1 LKAIWQALLL
11 ATVWVSGFARAGDAV
26 GAAADELQ
34 PARVL
39 TYFEANSDAV
49 GRCKSRLGQYLTA
62 VRQYSSLADVM
73 VLQEID
79 RPQRFIVLETADRT
93 IDLAAAEVRGRQALT
108 ALNPLLIAPADRR
121 THRDF
126 ADVPAPPVAPVAS
139 GSAHVAGKS
148 APAKIY
154 VVAHLDLGPPD
165 QARGQAALAK
175 MVAAARNSPGNLRF
189 DAWQQSNRPNHFN
202 IVAAWSSQA
211 ALDDFANSAAAREY
225 RVSVAL
231 LIGSPYDERLYRRID

>member
-1 LKAIWQALLL
+1 MKIILQVLLV
-11 ATVWVSGFARAGDAV
+11 ATVWVSGFACAGDAV
-26 GAAADELQ
+26 GAAADEIQ

-39 TYFEANSDAV
+39 TYFEANSHAV
-49 GRCKSRLGQYLTA
+49 DRCKSRLNQYLTA
-62 VRQYSSLADVM
+62 VRQYSSLANVM

-93 IDLAAAEVRGRQALT
+93 IDLAAAEVRGQQVLT

-126 ADVPAPPVAPVAS
+126 ADVPAPPVASVA
-139 GSAHVAGKS
+139 S